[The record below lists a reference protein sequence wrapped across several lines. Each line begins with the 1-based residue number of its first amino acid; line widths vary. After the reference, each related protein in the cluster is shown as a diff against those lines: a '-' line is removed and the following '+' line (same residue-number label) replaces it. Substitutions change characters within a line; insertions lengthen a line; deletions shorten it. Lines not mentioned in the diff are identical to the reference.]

1 MAVTDPP
8 FSNDALRKHGILPP
22 KKARTPSPSPP
33 PSPTLQAKLDASA
46 DAEIDALLDE
56 ENDSDTERMM
66 LAYKEKRLKEMKKD
80 QKLHRFGDLLPISR
94 DEYTR
99 EVADASKLD
108 GPGEPEG
115 RGTGV
120 VCFLYKEG

>member
-1 MAVTDPP
+1 M
-8 FSNDALRKHGILPP
+8 
-22 KKARTPSPSPP
+22 
-33 PSPTLQAKLDASA
+33 QAKLDGKA

-66 LAYKEKRLKEMKKD
+66 LAYKEKRLKEMRKD
-80 QKLHRFGDLLPISR
+80 QKLHRFDDLLPISR
-94 DEYTR
+94 AEYTR

-120 VCFLYKEG
+120 VCFLYKEGLVGAGSLTAILIAGLQDACPKR